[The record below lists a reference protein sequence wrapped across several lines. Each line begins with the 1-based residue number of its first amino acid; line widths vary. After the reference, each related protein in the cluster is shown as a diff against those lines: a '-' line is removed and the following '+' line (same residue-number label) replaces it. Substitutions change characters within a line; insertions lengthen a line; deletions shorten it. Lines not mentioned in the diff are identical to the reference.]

1 MKTITLTI
9 GGDALKL
16 IERSLTVARLTH
28 SGGVDV
34 FSELAKRVAAAENGE
49 AVKLLTKT
57 DKQADEATA

>member
-16 IERSLTVARLTH
+16 IERSLMVASLTH
-28 SGGVDV
+28 SGGSDV
-34 FSELAKRVAAAENGE
+34 FLEMAKRIVAAENGE
-49 AVKLLTKT
+49 AVELLTKT